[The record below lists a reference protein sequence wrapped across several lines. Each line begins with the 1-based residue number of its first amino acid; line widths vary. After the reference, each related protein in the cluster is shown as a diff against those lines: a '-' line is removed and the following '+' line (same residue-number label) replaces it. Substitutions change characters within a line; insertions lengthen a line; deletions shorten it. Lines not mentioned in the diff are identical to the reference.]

1 LRDLERGDQPGP
13 GEGTGLAEA
22 ARVLKPGGRLAIA
35 DIVSESQLKQ
45 SIVCDADVWAS
56 CIGGAAQE
64 DAYRAA
70 IVGAAG

>member
-1 LRDLERGDQPGP
+1 
-13 GEGTGLAEA
+13 
-22 ARVLKPGGRLAIA
+22 VLKPGGRLAIA